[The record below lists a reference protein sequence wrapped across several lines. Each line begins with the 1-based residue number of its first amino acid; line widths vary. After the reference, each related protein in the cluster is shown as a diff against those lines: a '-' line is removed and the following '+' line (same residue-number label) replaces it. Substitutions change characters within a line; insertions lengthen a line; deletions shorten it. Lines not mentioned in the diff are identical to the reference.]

1 MLDLSRLEAK
11 QGFEIASELVNVREI
26 LEQVVFGF
34 QENHHNHHYRIIGD
48 SIWPLIK
55 GDAAKLAQLFKNLF
69 SNATKYSPDG
79 GKITLEA
86 TVQPEYELL
95 HLALSD
101 RGVGMTPEQLAHIFD
116 RFYRADAS
124 NTAIGG
130 TGLGMTISRLIVERH
145 GGKIWVESEYGVG
158 TTVHV
163 LFPLPNRRDHIL
175 VIEDD
180 DILREVQQRS
190 LELQGFIVLGA
201 SEGKTG
207 LELARTCLPD
217 LILLDLALPGMT
229 GFTILEKLRANDLT
243 PSIPVIVTS
252 ALDRTEEIEK
262 AIAKG
267 VVDYLVKPYSMADL
281 IVRVNRALAEAR
293 RQTSIAN

>member
-1 MLDLSRLEAK
+1 
-11 QGFEIASELVNVREI
+11 
-26 LEQVVFGF
+26 
-34 QENHHNHHYRIIGD
+34 
-48 SIWPLIK
+48 
-55 GDAAKLAQLFKNLF
+55 
-69 SNATKYSPDG
+69 
-79 GKITLEA
+79 
-86 TVQPEYELL
+86 
-95 HLALSD
+95 
-101 RGVGMTPEQLAHIFD
+101 
-116 RFYRADAS
+116 
-124 NTAIGG
+124 
-130 TGLGMTISRLIVERH
+130 LIVERH

-163 LFPLPNRRDHIL
+163 LFPLPNRHDHIL

-207 LELARTCLPD
+207 LKLARTCLPD

-267 VVDYLVKPYSMADL
+267 VVDYLVKPYSMGDL
-281 IVRVNRALAEAR
+281 TVRVNRALAEAR
-293 RQTSIAN
+293 RQTSTAN